1 MTSVNESV
9 KLINRYKHLLK
20 DHDLKDTLAK
30 TISVAITD
38 KTGIYTVANP
48 YSFNYVSLN
57 IYRPFTTDVVAAKKE
72 LEYILKTY
80 DLTLKQAQE
89 YTRLKYIIEYMRY
102 EKSKGKYHCPDMKAH
117 HAVALVRYCLSGKT
131 DPDQSQINAFLDKKD
146 LDPQAIRF
154 DFIYER
160 VRMQSFKNGR
170 LDIEGLNKKQENSLR
185 KVLMIRDE
193 IKRINVKVQQTFPY
207 DQ

>member
-20 DHDLKDTLAK
+20 DYDLKDILAK
-30 TISVAITD
+30 AISVALTD
-38 KTGIYTVANP
+38 KTGIYTVVNP
-48 YSFNYVSLN
+48 YCINYVSLN
-57 IYRPFTTDVVAAKKE
+57 IYRPFTTDIVTAKKE

-89 YTRLKYIIEYMRY
+89 YTRLKYIIEYMRN

-117 HAVALVRYCLSGKT
+117 HAVALVRYCLSGKI

-154 DFIYER
+154 DFIYDG
-160 VRMQSFKNGR
+160 VTLQSFKNGR
-170 LDIEGLNKKQENSLR
+170 LDIGGLNNKQENRLR

-193 IKRINVKVQQTFPY
+193 IRRINVKVHHKFLSEK
-207 DQ
+207 